1 MKSQSEIISEFH
13 EEQNMSY
20 QNLWKAAKVFGGKST
35 ALNSHLKTKIGLIL
49 ITLSNYKN

>member
-20 QNLWKAAKVFGGKST
+20 QNLWKAAQVFGGKSI
-35 ALNSHLKTKIGLIL
+35 AMNSHVKNKNRSHINYLKQL
-49 ITLSNYKN
+49 

>member
-20 QNLWKAAKVFGGKST
+20 QNLWKAAKLFGGKST
-35 ALNSHLKTKIGLIL
+35 ALNSHVKNKNRSHISDLKQL
-49 ITLSNYKN
+49 

>member
-13 EEQNMSY
+13 EEQNMTY

-35 ALNSHLKTKIGLIL
+35 TLNSHVKNKNGSHINYLKQL
-49 ITLSNYKN
+49 